1 MPITT
6 TWSAA
11 LAAGLLVALAARP
24 AAAQTTILDALAT
37 EPSARFAL
45 PPELFEISGLA
56 WHPDGF
62 LLAHDD
68 EVGAV
73 YLIDPVTGE
82 FVERIDLGR
91 RHARGDFEGVSYL
104 DDGSIVV
111 TTSTGVLVVVDPT
124 SGRSRSWGAGV
135 RRECEIEGLAVRGD
149 DLILACKE
157 LYRGRDGGALI
168 LLRTP
173 TERPGAPR
181 LHVRIGSDELEAA
194 GVPTPFRASGVE
206 AVEGGYVVV
215 SARNRVAVFVDDA
228 GALRRVFEL
237 PGRLHEQPEGITV
250 DPEGNIWIADEG
262 GDGEAGH
269 LTKYDRIGEPGGA
282 AAGS

>member
-11 LAAGLLVALAARP
+11 LAGGLLVALAATP

-37 EPSARFAL
+37 EPTARFAL

-56 WHPDGF
+56 WHPDGS

-68 EVGAV
+68 EVGV
-73 YLIDPVTGE
+73 VHVIDPMTGAA
-82 FVERIDLGR
+82 VDRIELGR

-111 TTSTGVLVVVDPT
+111 TTSAGVLVKVDPT
-124 SGRSRSWGAGV
+124 SGLRRSWSAGV
-135 RRECEIEGLAVRGD
+135 HRECEIEGLAVRGD

-157 LYRGRDGGALI
+157 LYRGRDRGALI

-173 TERPGAPR
+173 TERPGAPG
-181 LHVRIGSDELEAA
+181 LHLRIGSEELEAA

-206 AVEGGYVVV
+206 AVEGGYVVI
-215 SARNRVAVFVDDA
+215 SARNRLAVFVDDD
-228 GALRRVFEL
+228 GALWRMVEL
-237 PGRLHEQPEGITV
+237 PARLHEQPEGITV

-269 LTKYDRIGEPGGA
+269 LTKYDRVADPGGA
-282 AAGS
+282 AGS